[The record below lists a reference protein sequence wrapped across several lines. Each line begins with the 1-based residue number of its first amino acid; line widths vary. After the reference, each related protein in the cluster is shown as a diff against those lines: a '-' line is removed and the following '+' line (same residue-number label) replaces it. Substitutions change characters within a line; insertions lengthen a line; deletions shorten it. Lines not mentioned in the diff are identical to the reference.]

1 MIGFINI
8 NKNVGDGSTRAVS
21 KVKRIFRTPCGHMG
35 TLDPLAC
42 GVLPI
47 ALGRATRLFDYTLDK
62 VKEYDI
68 VPKHYDEYIT
78 DRYDLVEKAK
88 ILPTDNKIERLYK
101 MSKLNY
107 FDQAFV
113 IKSE

>member
-1 MIGFINI
+1 MKVYLYYYEFKLGYLEYI
-8 NKNVGDGSTRAVS
+8 NKKYIWNPDEEGIKGARKEYEIAMD
-21 KVKRIFRTPCGHMG
+21 FFF
-35 TLDPLAC
+35 
-42 GVLPI
+42 LP
-47 ALGRATRLFDYTLDK
+47 DK